1 MKNACKKNGFT
12 LMELIIVVAIIV
24 ILAAVAYPSYIQYK
38 IRTNRVDAQSE
49 MMQISQRLQRSY
61 VIQHNYTNAK
71 LDNNATSKDYPA
83 YAYVYTIR
91 LTSNDQSWVLTAE
104 PKLNSIQSSDGNLV
118 LNNQGQ
124 KCWTKGSAC
133 TPSATTNWDGR

>member
-1 MKNACKKNGFT
+1 
-12 LMELIIVVAIIV
+12 MELIIVVAIIA
-24 ILAAVAYPSYIQYK
+24 ILATVAYPSYTQYK

-71 LDNNATSKDYPA
+71 LDNNATTKDYPA
-83 YAYVYTIR
+83 SASVYTIR

-118 LNNQGQ
+118 LNNQDQ

-133 TPSATTNWDGR
+133 TPSATTNWS